1 MWSLACTMFELAT
14 GDYLFEPK
22 KGKNY
27 SKNEDHLALIAELIG
42 ECPNTKFLLSGY
54 KSEQSFDKKGR
65 FKNIKKLKM
74 WPLYD
79 VLIEKYRFREL
90 EARLFSDFLLR
101 ILKWEPKDRPS
112 AQEMLQHPWLKMIPH
127 QDWKF
132 SRRELREFKKVN
144 GYKVSPSSKS
154 SSSSNG

>member
-1 MWSLACTMFELAT
+1 
-14 GDYLFEPK
+14 
-22 KGKNY
+22 
-27 SKNEDHLALIAELIG
+27 
-42 ECPNTKFLLSGY
+42 
-54 KSEQSFDKKGR
+54 
-65 FKNIKKLKM
+65 M

-90 EARLFSDFLLR
+90 EARLFSDFLLT

-112 AQEMLQHPWLKMIPH
+112 AQDMLSHPWLKMIPH
-127 QDWKF
+127 ADWKF

-154 SSSSNG
+154 SEEDEESKERSSNKDGNDDAKKKAGAGDTESED